1 MSGHYAA
8 RWRRTDNGAARFDSL
23 LVLLALARR
32 QDGPVRFR
40 AVAIVLTSVVS
51 LVGCTSSG
59 SGPTPPPAEDSA
71 ARAAADLANGLAK
84 KDVSAVE
91 FASADSAAVNHELQ
105 DLLTGMGP
113 LAPNVQVGSVK
124 VEDETATA
132 ALRINWTFPGV
143 STPWTYET
151 SARLVTEAGRWKP
164 SWQPSLV
171 QPDLDGSNRLSQHR
185 LYPERGEVRGDGGI
199 PIVSLRAVVR
209 LGIDKARVNDE
220 QAATSAA
227 RLARLL
233 RIDSASYTSKVR
245 SAGSDA
251 FVEAIVLRRK
261 GNDVPSETKVAA
273 IPGALAIEDQ
283 RMLAPNRNFAR
294 PILGT
299 VGEATKEM
307 VDASN
312 GAVVGGDQVG
322 LFGLQRRYDEQLRG
336 TPGVRVQ
343 LAPAKAAGS
352 ASPSPSSSPVE
363 TPASDPR
370 TVFEVKPVAGKPL
383 DITLLP
389 SLQRLAE
396 KTLADTKPASAL
408 VAIRPSDGAVL
419 AAANGAGTKGQ
430 SAATVGQFAPGS
442 TFKVVSAL
450 ALLRAGLKPTSTVSC
465 PATVT
470 VDGRKF
476 RNYSDY
482 PRNDLGSISFRTA
495 LAQSCNTAFIGQRS
509 KLNDNDLAAAAA
521 SLGVGVDYDV
531 GFPSF
536 FGSVP
541 ADKAATGRAA
551 AMIGQGKV
559 EASPLAMAS
568 VVASVA
574 AGKSVLPHL
583 VSGQQATSE
592 AQPLESGEADQLRSM
607 MRSVVTD
614 GSGRV
619 LLSQDGPPI
628 IAKTGTA
635 EYGSSKPLKT
645 HVWMIAAQGDLAVA
659 VFVNDGKS
667 GSQTA
672 GPLLAEFLAGVR

>member
-1 MSGHYAA
+1 M
-8 RWRRTDNGAARFDSL
+8 
-23 LVLLALARR
+23 
-32 QDGPVRFR
+32 RFR
-40 AVAIVLTSVVS
+40 VVTIVLTSVVL
-51 LVGCTSSG
+51 LVGCTGGG
-59 SGPTPPPAEDSA
+59 SGPTPTPAEDSA
-71 ARAAADLANGLAK
+71 ARAAADLATGLAK

-91 FASADSAAVNHELQ
+91 FAGMDSALVNDELKA
-105 DLLTGMGP
+105 LLAGMGP
-113 LAPNVQVGSVK
+113 LAPNVQVGAVT
-124 VEDETATA
+124 VEDKTATA
-132 ALRINWTFPGV
+132 ALRTNWTFPGV

-151 SARLVTEAGRWKP
+151 SARLVNEAGRWKS

-209 LGIDKARVNDE
+209 FGIDKARVNDE
-220 QAATSAA
+220 QALTSAA

-233 RIDSASYTSKVR
+233 RIDSGSYTSKVR
-245 SAGSDA
+245 KAGSDA
-251 FVEAIVLRRK
+251 FVEAIVLRRE

-273 IPGALAIEDQ
+273 IPGALAIDDQ
-283 RMLAPNRNFAR
+283 QMLAPNRDFAR

-299 VGEATKEM
+299 VGEATKEI
-307 VDASN
+307 VDTSN
-312 GAVVGGDQVG
+312 GTVVGGDQVG
-322 LFGLQRRYDEQLRG
+322 LSGLQLRYDAQLRG
-336 TPGVRVQ
+336 TPGVQVQ
-343 LAPAKAAGS
+343 LAPAKAAAS
-352 ASPSPSSSPVE
+352 ASPSPSASPLNAPSSEPQ
-363 TPASDPR
+363 
-370 TVFEVKPVAGKPL
+370 TVFEVKPVAGKSL

-389 SLQRLAE
+389 SLQGLAE
-396 KTLADTKPASAL
+396 KTLADIKPASAL
-408 VAIRPSDGAVL
+408 VAIRPSDGAIL
-419 AAANGAGTKGQ
+419 AAANSTGTKGQ

-450 ALLRAGLKPTSTVSC
+450 ALLRAGLTPTSKVSC

-482 PRNDLGSISFRTA
+482 PRNDLGSISLRTA

-509 KLNDNDLAAAAA
+509 KLNDNDLSTAAA

-541 ADKAATGRAA
+541 SDETETGRAA

-583 VSGQQATSE
+583 VSGQEAKSE
-592 AQPLESGEADQLRSM
+592 AEPLASDEADQLRSM
-607 MRSVVTD
+607 LRSVVTD

-619 LLSQDGPPI
+619 LLPQDGPPI

-645 HVWMIAAQGDLAVA
+645 HAWMIAAQGDLAVA

-667 GSQTA
+667 GSQAA
-672 GPLLAEFLAGVR
+672 GPLLAKFLAKVR

>member
-1 MSGHYAA
+1 M
-8 RWRRTDNGAARFDSL
+8 
-23 LVLLALARR
+23 
-32 QDGPVRFR
+32 RFR
-40 AVAIVLTSVVS
+40 VLTIVLTSVLL
-51 LVGCTSSG
+51 LVGCTGGG
-59 SGPTPPPAEDSA
+59 SGPAPTPAEDSA
-71 ARAAADLANGLAK
+71 ARAAADLASGLAK

-91 FASADSAAVNHELQ
+91 FAGMDSAAVNDQLKA
-105 DLLTGMGP
+105 LLAGMGP
-113 LAPNVQVGSVK
+113 LAPNVQVGSVAVDGEK
-124 VEDETATA
+124 ATA
-132 ALRINWTFPGV
+132 ALTVNWTFPGV
-143 STPWTYET
+143 SAPWTYET
-151 SARLVTEAGRWKP
+151 SARLVNEAGRWRP
-164 SWQPSLV
+164 SWQPSLL

-185 LYPERGEVRGDGGI
+185 KYPERGEVRGDGAI

-209 LGIDKARVNDE
+209 FGIDKARVSDE

-227 RLARLL
+227 RLARSL
-233 RIDSASYTSKVR
+233 RIDSGSYTSKVR
-245 SAGSDA
+245 KAGSDA
-251 FVEAIVLRRK
+251 FVEAIVLRRD
-261 GNDVPSETKVAA
+261 GNDLPSEAKVAA

-283 RMLAPNRNFAR
+283 RMLAPNRDFAR

-299 VGEATKEM
+299 VGEATKEI
-307 VDASN
+307 VDTSN
-312 GAVVGGDQVG
+312 GAVVAGDQVG
-322 LFGLQRRYDEQLRG
+322 LTGLQRRYDAQLRG
-336 TPGVRVQ
+336 TPGVRVL
-343 LAPAKAAGS
+343 LAPAETAAS
-352 ASPSPSSSPVE
+352 ASPSPSASPVNG
-363 TPASDPR
+363 PSSDPQ

-389 SLQRLAE
+389 SMQRLAE

-408 VAIRPSDGAVL
+408 VAIRPSDGAIL
-419 AAANGAGTKGQ
+419 AAANGPGTKGQ

-450 ALLRAGLKPTSTVSC
+450 ALLRAGLTPTTTVSC

-482 PRNDLGSISFRTA
+482 PSSDLGSISLRTA

-509 KLNDNDLAAAAA
+509 KLKDNDLSTAAA

-541 ADKAATGRAA
+541 ADDTKTGHAA
-551 AMIGQGKV
+551 AMIGQGKI

-583 VSGQQATSE
+583 VSGQEAKSE
-592 AQPLESGEADQLRSM
+592 AKPLESGEADQLRSM

-619 LLSQDGPPI
+619 LLPKDGPPI

-635 EYGSSKPLKT
+635 EYGSSEPLKT
-645 HVWMIAAQGDLAVA
+645 HAWMIAAQGDLAVA

-672 GPLLAEFLAGVR
+672 GPLLAEFLDGVR

>member
-1 MSGHYAA
+1 
-8 RWRRTDNGAARFDSL
+8 
-23 LVLLALARR
+23 
-32 QDGPVRFR
+32 VRSR
-40 AVAIVLTSVVS
+40 AVTIVLTSVLL
-51 LVGCTSSG
+51 LVGCTSGG
-59 SGPTPPPAEDSA
+59 SRPTPPPAEDSA
-71 ARAAADLANGLAK
+71 ARAAADLASGLAK

-91 FASADSAAVNHELQ
+91 FAGADSAAVNDELKA
-105 DLLTGMGP
+105 LLAGMGP
-113 LAPNVQVGSVK
+113 LAPNVQVGSVD
-124 VEDETATA
+124 VEDKAATA
-132 ALRINWTFPGV
+132 ALRVNWAFPGV
-143 STPWTYET
+143 SAPWTYET
-151 SARLVTEAGRWKP
+151 SARLVNEAGHWKP

-185 LYPERGEVRGDGGI
+185 LYPDRGEVRGDGGI

-209 LGIDKARVNDE
+209 LGIDKARVSDE

-233 RIDSASYTSKVR
+233 RIDSTSYTSKVR

-251 FVEAIVLRRK
+251 FVEAIVLRN
-261 GNDVPSETKVAA
+261 GNNVPSETKVAA
-273 IPGALAIEDQ
+273 IPGALAIDDQ
-283 RMLAPNRNFAR
+283 RMLAPNRDFAR

-299 VGEATKEM
+299 VGEATQEM

-322 LFGLQRRYDEQLRG
+322 LSGLQRRYDTQLRG

-343 LAPAKAAGS
+343 LAPAKASAS
-352 ASPSPSSSPVE
+352 ASPSPSASPPE
-363 TPASDPR
+363 TPSSDPR

-450 ALLRAGLKPTSTVSC
+450 ALLRAGLKPTSAVSC

-482 PRNDLGSISFRTA
+482 PSNHLGSISLRTA

-541 ADKAATGRAA
+541 ADKTETGRAA

-574 AGKSVLPHL
+574 AGRSVLPHL
-583 VSGQQATSE
+583 VSGQEAKSE

-614 GSGRV
+614 GSGSV
-619 LLSQDGPPI
+619 LLPQDGPPI

-645 HVWMIAAQGDLAVA
+645 HVWMIAAQSDLAVA

-672 GPLLAEFLAGVR
+672 GPLLAEFLGGVR

>member
-1 MSGHYAA
+1 
-8 RWRRTDNGAARFDSL
+8 
-23 LVLLALARR
+23 
-32 QDGPVRFR
+32 VRFR
-40 AVAIVLTSVVS
+40 AVKIVLTTFFL
-51 LVGCTSSG
+51 LVGCTRGG
-59 SGPTPPPAEDSA
+59 SVPTPPPGEDTA
-71 ARAAADLANGLAK
+71 NRAAAELAAGLAK
-84 KDVSAVE
+84 KDLSAVE
-91 FASADSAAVNHELQ
+91 FAGASSAAANDELKTV
-105 DLLTGMGP
+105 LAGMGP
-113 LAPNVQVGSVK
+113 LAPNVQVGQVN
-124 VEDETATA
+124 VEGKTGTAG
-132 ALRINWTFPGV
+132 LRIDWTFPGV
-143 STPWTYET
+143 SEHWAYET
-151 SARLVTEAGRWKP
+151 SAQLVDEAGRWKA
-164 SWQPSLV
+164 SWQPSV
-171 QPDLDGSNRLSQHR
+171 VHPDLDGSNRLSQSR

-199 PIVSLRAVVR
+199 PIISLRAVVR
-209 LGIDKARVNDE
+209 IGIDKARVSGQ
-220 QAATSAA
+220 QAKTSAA

-233 RIDSASYTSKVR
+233 QLDTDAYVSRVG

-251 FVEAIVLRRK
+251 FVEAIVLRRNAK
-261 GNDVPSETKVAA
+261 DVPSQTKVRA
-273 IPGALAIEDQ
+273 IPGALAIDDQ
-283 RMLAPNRNFAR
+283 QMLAPSRTFAR
-294 PILGT
+294 PVLGT
-299 VGEATKEM
+299 VGEATKEI
-307 VDASN
+307 VDTSN

-322 LFGLQRRYDEQLRG
+322 LSGLQRRYDAQLRG

-343 LAPAKAAGS
+343 LARAKPAGT
-352 ASPSPSSSPVE
+352 ASPTPSV
-363 TPASDPR
+363 TPQGVPTKEPR
-370 TVFEVKPVAGKPL
+370 TVFEVRPVAGKPL

-408 VAIRPSDGAVL
+408 VAIRPSDGAIL
-419 AAANGAGTKGQ
+419 AAANGSGTKGQ
-430 SAATVGQFAPGS
+430 SAATIGQFAPGS

-450 ALLRAGLKPTSTVSC
+450 ALLRAGLEPTSAVSC
-465 PATVT
+465 RSTVT
-470 VDGRKF
+470 VNGRRF

-482 PRNDLGSISFRTA
+482 PTGELGYISLRTA

-509 KLNDNDLAAAAA
+509 KLNDDDLANAAA

-541 ADKAATGRAA
+541 ADESETGRAA

-559 EASPLAMAS
+559 EVSPMAMAT

-583 VSGQQATSE
+583 ISGHEVESKAKSLTSSE
-592 AQPLESGEADQLRSM
+592 ANQLRSM

-619 LLSQDGPPI
+619 LLPHDGPPI

-645 HVWMIAAQGDLAVA
+645 HAWMIGAQGDLAVA
-659 VFVNDGKS
+659 VFVNDGTS

-672 GPLLAEFLAGVR
+672 GPLLATFLAGVR

>member
-1 MSGHYAA
+1 
-8 RWRRTDNGAARFDSL
+8 
-23 LVLLALARR
+23 
-32 QDGPVRFR
+32 VRFR
-40 AVAIVLTSVVS
+40 AVTIVLTTG
-51 LVGCTSSG
+51 LLLMGCTRGG
-59 SGPTPPPAEDSA
+59 SVPTPSPVEDTA
-71 ARAAADLANGLAK
+71 DRAAAQLAAGLGK

-91 FASADSAAVNHELQ
+91 FAGANSAAVNDELKA
-105 DLLTGMGP
+105 LMAGMGP
-113 LAPNVQVGSVK
+113 LAPNVQVGRVNIQG
-124 VEDETATA
+124 TMATA
-132 ALRINWTFPGV
+132 GLRFNWTFPGV
-143 STPWTYET
+143 SAPWTYET
-151 SARLVTEAGRWKP
+151 SAQLVDEAGRWKS
-164 SWQPSLV
+164 SWQPSVV
-171 QPDLDGSNRLSQHR
+171 QPDLDGSNRLSQRR

-209 LGIDKARVNDE
+209 IGVDKARVSGE
-220 QAATSAA
+220 QAKTSAA

-233 RIDSASYTSKVR
+233 RIDTDSYVSKVG
-245 SAGSDA
+245 SAGADA
-251 FVEAIVLRRK
+251 FVEAIVLRRNA
-261 GNDVPSETKVAA
+261 NDLPSEKKVRA
-273 IPGALAIEDQ
+273 IPGALAIDDQ
-283 RMLAPNRNFAR
+283 QMLAPTRTFAR
-294 PILGT
+294 PVLGT
-299 VGEATKEM
+299 VGEATKEI
-307 VDASN
+307 VDTSN

-322 LFGLQRRYDEQLRG
+322 LSGLQRRYDVQLRG

-343 LAPAKAAGS
+343 LPPAKRAGT
-352 ASPSPSSSPVE
+352 ASPSPS
-363 TPASDPR
+363 ASAQGGPTTEPR
-370 TVFEVKPVAGKPL
+370 TVFEVKPVAGRPL

-396 KTLADTKPASAL
+396 ETLADTKPASAI
-408 VAIRPSDGAVL
+408 VAIRPSDGAIL
-419 AAANGAGTKGQ
+419 AAANGTGTKGQ

-450 ALLRAGLKPTSTVSC
+450 ALLRAGLEPSSEVSC
-465 PATVT
+465 PPTVT
-470 VDGRKF
+470 VNGRKF

-482 PRNDLGSISFRTA
+482 PSDELGRISLRTA

-509 KLNDNDLAAAAA
+509 KLNDDDLSNAAA

-531 GFPSF
+531 GFASF

-541 ADKAATGRAA
+541 ADKTATGRAA
-551 AMIGQGKV
+551 AMIGQAKV
-559 EASPLAMAS
+559 QASPMAMAS

-583 VSGQQATSE
+583 VSGQEAKSE
-592 AQPLESGEADQLRSM
+592 AKTLTPAEADQLRSM

-619 LLSQDGPPI
+619 LLAQDGPPI

-645 HVWMIAAQGDLAVA
+645 HAWMIAAQGDLAVA

-672 GPLLAEFLAGVR
+672 GPLLRKFLAGVR